1 MLAVLLIIEHLTS
14 LRSLITTAV
23 ATSGIGAALSVA
35 SYHFQRTR
43 RGKKHCYMYV
53 ASLFIGAFYGWGA
66 GFLIFF
72 GVAGLYFPI
81 HILRN
86 SALTVN

>member
-1 MLAVLLIIEHLTS
+1 MLLLVLLIIDHLTS
-14 LRSLITTAV
+14 LRSLLTTAV
-23 ATSGIGAALSVA
+23 ATSGIGAALMVA
-35 SYHFQRTR
+35 QYYFSP
-43 RGKKHCYMYV
+43 KKRKYCFMYIV
-53 ASLFIGAFYGWGA
+53 YVFHGAFYGWGA